1 MAKTPG
7 TGIKIG
13 THFSPRFKRPIDDR
27 FQFDTIA
34 EMAGFAETAL
44 YDGIETFVSQNKK
57 TYKYLSTNPIDP
69 TTGRWRLVGSES
81 YTKEE
86 SDAKFISVD
95 QKNVAD
101 GVAGLDGSGKII
113 KSQLNLNKKDVG
125 LDNVDNTADLDKPIS
140 KDTQEALDLKAN
152 VVDVEADLS
161 TKANKDEVYDKTETD
176 TLLDTKVD
184 KIDGKNLS
192 TNDLTDELKAEY
204 DDAVLLK
211 HSHDNK
217 DLLDT
222 LTDDLIQKWNGKQD
236 LIQHEVLPLA
246 SAELNGKVYQYI
258 GIETENRRVGSFY
271 KCVEKTTDVYDWVEL
286 QPEVESIQKESLPEA
301 SIDLVNKIY
310 QYIGPNVLGSYQ
322 KGYFYIC
329 VEDTENLGTYVWKQK
344 NVQPSTEGGSSTL
357 ERDITANV
365 NVGGVTSGKTFLEGT
380 SITDVLE
387 SILVKP
393 VYQTVKLTLSEDLI
407 QKIGTIISSVNM
419 TAVIVK
425 GDRPITNAK
434 YYVGASL
441 VDTKDSTTDPAII
454 NGGTYTYE
462 YTTPFSTDTTFKVDV
477 LAGDHTETATKKI
490 QFINP
495 YYTGSSATSTISDF
509 TGLAEEIVVKNAKKE
524 VTYGVTDNEYLVFA
538 YDKSYGSLTSI
549 KDENNFE
556 NIGSW
561 NKNELTVGGQ
571 GYFVYITQLP
581 VTIETTFKY
590 IFII

>member
-95 QKNVAD
+95 QKNIAD

-152 VVDVEADLS
+152 IADVEADLS

-236 LIQHEVLPLA
+236 LIQYEVLPEA
-246 SAELNGKVYQYI
+246 SEELVNKVYQYI
-258 GIETENRRVGSFY
+258 GVKTFTRRVGSFY
-271 KCVEKTTDVYDWVEL
+271 KCVEKTTDVYDWIEL
-286 QPEVESIQKESLPEA
+286 QPEVESIQKESLPEPT
-301 SIDLVNKIY
+301 IDLVNKIY

-344 NVQPSTEGGSSTL
+344 NVQPSAEGGSSTL

-365 NVGGVTSGKTFLEGT
+365 NVGGVTSGKIFSEGT

-441 VDTKDSTTDPAII
+441 VDTKDSATDPTII

-462 YTTPFSTDTTFKVDV
+462 YTTPFSTNTTFKVDV
-477 LAGDHTETATKKI
+477 LAGDHTEIATKKI

-495 YYTGSSATSTISDF
+495 YYTGSSTTSTISDF
-509 TGLAEEIVVKNAKKE
+509 TGLAEEIVVKNTKKE

-561 NKNELTVGGQ
+561 NKSELTVGGQ

-590 IFII
+590 IFTI

>member
-86 SDAKFISVD
+86 SDAKFIPVD

-101 GVAGLDGSGKII
+101 GVAGLDASGKII

-140 KDTQEALDLKAN
+140 KDTQDALDLKAN
-152 VVDVEADLS
+152 IADVEADLS

-184 KIDGKNLS
+184 KIDGKSLS

-236 LIQHEVLPLA
+236 LIQYKELPLA

-258 GIETENRRVGSFY
+258 GIETENRKVGNFY

-286 QPEVESIQKESLPEA
+286 QAEVESIQKESLPEPT
-301 SIDLVNKIY
+301 IDLVNKIY
-310 QYIGPNVLGSYQ
+310 QYVGPNILGSYQ

-329 VEDTENLGTYVWKQK
+329 QEDTENLGTYVWKQK

-407 QKIGTIISSVNM
+407 QKIGTTISSVNM
-419 TAVIVK
+419 TATIVK
-425 GDRPITNAK
+425 GNNPITNVK

-441 VDTKDSTTDPAII
+441 VDTKDSTTDPAIV

-477 LAGDHTETATKKI
+477 LAGDHTETATRKI

-495 YYTGSSATSTISDF
+495 YYTGSSTTSTISDF
-509 TGLAEEIVVKNAKKE
+509 TGLTEEIVVKNTKKE

-538 YDKSYGSLTSI
+538 YDKRYGSLTSI

-561 NKNELTVGGQ
+561 NKSELTVGGQ
-571 GYFVYITQLP
+571 NYFVYITQLP

-590 IFII
+590 IFTI

>member
-192 TNDLTDELKAEY
+192 TNDLTNELKAEY

-236 LIQHEVLPLA
+236 LIQYEVLPEA

-258 GIETENRRVGSFY
+258 GIETENRKVGNFY

-286 QPEVESIQKESLPEA
+286 QPEVESIQKESLPEPT
-301 SIDLVNKIY
+301 IDLVNKIY

-407 QKIGTIISSVNM
+407 QKIGTTISSVDM

-441 VDTKDSTTDPAII
+441 VDTKDSTTDPTII

-462 YTTPFSTDTTFKVDV
+462 YTTPFSTNTTFKVDV

-524 VTYGVTDNEYLVFA
+524 VTYGVTDNEYLVLA

-561 NKNELTVGGQ
+561 NKSELTVDGQ
-571 GYFVYITQLP
+571 DYFVYITQLP

-590 IFII
+590 MFTI

>member
-101 GVAGLDGSGKII
+101 GVAALDASGKII

-140 KDTQEALDLKAN
+140 KNTQEALDLKAN

-222 LTDDLIQKWNGKQD
+222 LTNDLIQKWNGKQD
-236 LIQHEVLPLA
+236 LIQYEELPLA

-258 GIETENRRVGSFY
+258 GIETENRKVGNFY
-271 KCVEKTTDVYDWVEL
+271 KCVEKTTDFYDWVEL
-286 QPEVESIQKESLPEA
+286 QPEVESIQKESLPTPT
-301 SIDLVNKIY
+301 IDLVNKIY

-329 VEDTENLGTYVWKQK
+329 QEVTENPGTCIWKQK
-344 NVQPSTEGGSSTL
+344 NVQPSVEGSQAL
-357 ERDITANV
+357 ERDITANI
-365 NVGGVTSGKTFLEGT
+365 NVGGISSGKTFPEGT

-387 SILVKP
+387 TLIYKSVDQK
-393 VYQTVKLTLSEDLI
+393 VVVTLSESLL
-407 QKIGTIISSVNM
+407 QKIGTALSSINVSANI
-419 TAVIVK
+419 TK
-425 GDRPITNAK
+425 GDYPIVSAK
-434 YYVGASL
+434 YYVDNVL
-441 VDTKDSTTDPAII
+441 EDTKDKITDPTIV
-454 NGGTYTYE
+454 NGGTFVYTHDSE
-462 YTTPFSTDTTFKVDV
+462 ITSDTTFKVDV
-477 LAGDHTETATKKI
+477 
-490 QFINP
+490 
-495 YYTGSSATSTISDF
+495 ATSEKTVSEIKTIKF
-509 TGLAEEIVVKNAKKE
+509 IRPFY
-524 VTYGVTDNEYLVFA
+524 YGVSDTAVIDDPTTLTELLEVKDNKSIIYTSNNKYLVFA
-538 YDKSYGSLTSI
+538 YDKSYGNLKKI
-549 KDENNFE
+549 LDENDFQNLD
-556 NIGSW
+556 NWTKS
-561 NKNELTVGGQ
+561 TVGD
-571 GYFVYITQLP
+571 YFVYVSNTP
-581 VTIETTFKY
+581 VTITNYTYKFEF
-590 IFII
+590 

>member
-1 MAKTPG
+1 MAKIPG
-7 TGIKIG
+7 KGIQIG
-13 THFSPRFKRPIDDR
+13 SNFSGRFRKPLDDR
-27 FQFDTIA
+27 FTFDTLE
-34 EMAGFAETAL
+34 EMASFPESAL
-44 YDGIETFVSQNKK
+44 YDSIETYNLATKK
-57 TYKYLSTNPIDP
+57 YYRYFSSNDIDP
-69 TTGRWRLVGSES
+69 TTGKWRLVGSES

-95 QKNVAD
+95 QKNTAD

-113 KSQLNLNKKDVG
+113 KSQLNLDKKDVG

-236 LIQHEVLPLA
+236 LIQYEVLPEA

-258 GIETENRRVGSFY
+258 GIETENRKVGNFY
-271 KCVEKTTDVYDWVEL
+271 KCVEKTTDVYDWIEL

-344 NVQPSTEGGSSTL
+344 NVQPSTEGSSSTL
-357 ERDITANV
+357 ERDITANIS
-365 NVGGVTSGKTFLEGT
+365 VGGISSGKTFSEGT

-387 SILVKP
+387 TLIYKP
-393 VYQTVKLTLSEDLI
+393 VDQKVVVTLSENLL
-407 QKIGTIISSVNM
+407 QKIGTTLSSVNVSANI
-419 TAVIVK
+419 TK
-425 GDRPITNAK
+425 GDHPIVSAK
-434 YYVGASL
+434 YYVNDVL
-441 VDTKDSTTDPAII
+441 EDTKDKTTNPTIV
-454 NGGTYTYE
+454 NGGTFVYTHNAE
-462 YTTPFSTDTTFKVDV
+462 ITSNTIFKVDV
-477 LAGDHTETATKKI
+477 
-490 QFINP
+490 
-495 YYTGSSATSTISDF
+495 ATSEKTVSEIKTIKF
-509 TGLAEEIVVKNAKKE
+509 IRPFY
-524 VTYGVTDNEYLVFA
+524 YGVSDTAVIDDPTTLTELLEVKGNKSITYTSNNKYLVFA
-538 YDKSYGSLTSI
+538 YDKSYGNLKKI
-549 KDENNFE
+549 LDENDFQNLDDWTK
-556 NIGSW
+556 S
-561 NKNELTVGGQ
+561 TVGD
-571 GYFVYITQLP
+571 YFVYVSNTPATITNYNYKF
-581 VTIETTFKY
+581 EF
-590 IFII
+590 